1 MKFPVDLLATVEPEA
16 LEQSAKDY
24 MSKLLYRNPEI
35 HEFLSLPDSSEVE
48 ISLCNVSFV
57 PLYGVD
63 IKQKVLALFSPEDR
77 FKAVGLYLLGQ
88 WWSAEDILKTV
99 DSSRTGLLEVRTPGD
114 RIVLYVLNRIIYR
127 TKEKA
132 SDDIH
137 FLCHEEHAV
146 AKIFWKSGEAIGF
159 YSVKPEGSLCS
170 SFVTQC
176 YQLPIMDTIFIRK
189 HHRGNGYGLQML
201 EDFVRSFKKDC
212 LGLKYPLSPAMYKV
226 CKNYL
231 STYPAD
237 KELLWEV
244 EGIGGLFK
252 RTLIAKKLQ
261 TMELKGDHQVVGRL
275 NFETESTDVP
285 MEKVMT
291 QVQKT
296 MEYTVEVVEE
306 VVQIKIRKEVQD
318 TPVTT
323 RGRSSNLK
331 RKKLGEEAGATT
343 DKIIRVEDIEAAV
356 QSPVDE
362 SMAEVVRSS
371 LNITETNLKETA
383 VTVTHG
389 EENEM
394 DVVHVHCEEHKELST
409 ESEESVLEVCALGKP
424 ITEQATVTP
433 EEAQE
438 KTGLSSVAE
447 IQSLKSSEETQ
458 VVKSFEATVGLVD
471 LQPVELQQVV
481 EAEIVKM
488 TSGIE
493 EVKEKNEDV
502 TGTKDGKG
510 EVEEEIAE
518 KTLVAATN
526 VVEEARAAHEEITCM
541 QKPSQQTELDLK
553 PVLMEESTTTEI
565 RLLRKSSRVS
575 NAIPQRKS
583 TRLHDELQVAIKLCP
598 SEAKAAPKERST
610 QRSKA
615 VQQEESAQAVG
626 QPENEEDQEMRKKA
640 KNEKQEVVDIVQHT
654 NEVYSIQS
662 KITEETDDMNEVVL
676 TGKDKGSPQHL
687 IIEGEDMKIDCK
699 EITTEEI
706 CQEGKEIQ
714 NYSEIENREKT
725 SVNSCV
731 EPEKLLDVA
740 GTTDDVPEVE
750 SVQKEKVLG
759 VEVEKI
765 ALSENVVGGVDE
777 TEEKNENVEIEE
789 GTLNEVRM
797 EEHMKDA
804 SMVQESVSEKKKE
817 PEVQKPSHD
826 NEVKSEN
833 RTELTEVEDA
843 EKASSSRPTGK
854 SDDGQ
859 RSNNATPLRRSQRF
873 KGQPQEGELT
883 RRVLRSGTKSITT
896 PSKQKYVRHI
906 KTVKQQEESAQAEG
920 KHEVEQKEQI
930 MESHTEVAEREKME
944 TVRITSV
951 EDNEYVKDDSEEKSS
966 LDKGCFEPETS
977 DDHDLKKVE
986 DGSQFKNKVDEECQ
1000 MTNKDASFE
1009 DAETS
1014 KHGTKMNEADVQ
1026 MEAQGKS
1033 TLQSIGEPVEEQE
1046 EEAREMAQKKKL
1058 LQTQSLVEPAEKEQT
1073 ESEQLVKMADTV
1085 NTVMTEVVDK
1095 TETEENSKE
1104 KMEDEMK
1111 SVSKNENTAPESTDS
1126 DQGFTE
1132 VVQEEELLKESKLLH
1147 EIPSNKELA
1156 IEDISKPSHG
1166 DNETAEEILH
1176 SPEGGNQELDKIAG
1190 ADENREDSKEKE
1202 EVVQQ
1207 TESLVESNEKD
1218 QAGENETSVGS
1229 TQPQDDVA
1237 EKEDAFT
1244 EMEVEESMT
1253 KSLKE
1258 QVVEVSAGKML
1269 KTDSEQE
1276 ESMLAEEKLKDDGAG
1291 EITLEEE
1298 TGVAVSESTVEMCTS
1313 DNEKH
1318 QEEDQERVTTCHVQ
1332 ESTLEEET
1340 SVIIS
1345 RSLRRRTVTV
1355 MPSPQRKSKN
1365 LQKTEVDMAQNEHTV
1380 LIEVTDNTDKAS
1392 TEEAKENEDEKM
1404 EAEDSAG
1411 SRDEDRVPKS
1421 TDTDQ
1426 GQVEVVQEEEPL
1438 KETKT
1443 LKEIPGNEETII
1455 KEVIKPFCSDEED
1468 KSSNWTEPIAEKDS
1482 DKADNSTSIGKHAD
1496 SQRPNYATP
1505 LRHSE
1510 RFKDQHVEGELTKRV
1525 LRSGTK
1531 TVTAISKEKSIQH
1544 SKTMKYKE
1552 EGAQAVG
1559 EPEVEQKQE
1568 AMELLPEAAQG
1579 ENVDG
1584 ENSENPTDSLQEES
1598 KVEKEYL
1605 EAEKT
1610 HDHDLKEVE
1619 NKTEDSLQNETI
1631 KDGKKIVVVDHD
1643 EADVVKDAEIEV
1655 EGKTG
1660 QEAAEEQVGEPAT
1673 EMAQKEDGENVVES
1687 TSDFTQQKADVVSQ
1701 DIPHKQTDNT
1711 EATKETSQSP
1721 EEADQERDKPASTQ
1735 EDTDESKDEEEVV
1748 KQTQCRDEPAEKE
1761 ETGGNQTSTETSQSQ
1776 EADWLNKADALAEM
1790 GVEEPMT
1797 EEQVVVD
1804 ADKMPKSGSEQ
1815 EKSMLTEETLT
1826 KPKTKTLQDAP
1837 GNQETIIKD
1846 ISEPSHGD
1854 EEKKSDNWTE
1864 PVEQDESINTDN
1876 LGSTGKHSDGK
1887 RSNYSTPLRRSKRFK
1902 DQPIESELTK
1912 RVLRSGTKTV
1922 TALFKQRHVRHTK
1935 TVKQQ
1940 EERAHAVGEPE
1951 VEQTEEIIESHPG
1964 VAEEEKIETLNT
1976 TNERDNEKLTA
1987 LQDRAQE
1994 DSGVEKEYLDAES
2007 THDHDLKEVKNKME
2021 DDSQNET
2028 IEDCKKI
2035 VVVDLEDAE
2044 VAKDAEIE
2052 EKSTQQ
2058 LGKEPFEKQE
2068 EEPATEIVQTEDG
2081 QNVESRSVFT
2091 LQEAAV
2097 VLVDFNKVP
2106 PKQTGDS
2113 EMTAETLQS
2122 REEGDEE
2129 QDKLAS
2135 TEENQEESK
2144 EEQDDESPVIDQG
2157 QMEVVEEVEHVKETS
2172 TPQEIPGNEEST
2184 IKELSES
2191 DLSDKT
2197 EVADSYPA
2205 EVVKDAETEEN
2216 KDEVIEAEDSTMLKD
2231 ADRVPE
2237 STDTDQSRMEV
2248 EEPAVEMIPG
2258 QGEQKAEE
2266 TTAGLKLQKAS
2277 VVLVDFNKLPPKQTM
2292 DSVTA
2297 KETTLPQ
2304 EEVCQELDTPAYISV
2319 YIEGSNTEDEGIKQ
2333 TETLTESAE
2342 KEQTDEGVVKIAESE
2357 NVETEDVKNKTAE
2370 GTSEIRDN
2378 NYEKTETEGDGVK
2391 EDEDRVPE
2399 LIPENE
2405 PAEETSTLQEI
2416 PSKTQIQE
2424 PSQADEEKSDHQT
2437 EEEFSDTAHKADRGK
2452 QEEVG
2457 TPVRHSRQ
2465 FADQPAVS
2473 ELAIR
2478 VLRSST
2484 KQVKA
2489 TPKQRYTWQTKA
2501 MVQNEESER
2510 TVDKPEEKRE
2520 IKALQNDVA
2529 EGKKMETVTTEGAT
2543 ENMITSVGGRVEEN
2557 NKLEAEQIEE
2567 SVVAKDIR
2575 SEQYSEEITIE
2586 GEIDEAALATTDEEK
2601 ISNLHISD
2609 IAKDAEMEVEEKTP
2623 AQSVTEP
2630 FEEQAEAQVT
2640 EMAQNEDGQNAI
2652 KPTSAFNLQ
2661 KATVVLVDF
2670 NKVPPIQ
2677 TVDSETTDESSQS
2690 QKEVDKQTN
2699 IDEDR
2704 DESSEDDEV
2713 VKLTESLVESAEKE
2727 HKIGDEDPMTKNL
2740 KEPVVDV
2747 GADNSLKTGSE
2758 QEETVLAEEKLK
2770 VGDIMLEAESTTT
2783 VSVCT
2788 NENQKDDQENI
2799 TTGYEETVQESS
2811 PEEETPVITSR
2822 SLRWRTVTVMSP
2834 PQRKSKHVKKPG
2846 VQADIGKAEAVKDT
2860 DVSEAEKTP
2869 AICLP
2874 TEVSM
2879 PERDVEDASECG
2891 KVTSETETQEC
2902 ILEEQGTE
2910 AVVAHE
2916 MPEIEY
2922 KMLAVEGDTIMKES
2936 EDKEKGETASDTA
2949 VSADAEATTIE
2960 AEKVLQVKSTEVDH
2974 EKDENIEEEMVLLI
2988 QDSAAQE
2995 KELEIPTGS
3004 PTNVVIEATTQAEE
3018 IVESEVDSLGKESNQ
3033 NTSVTKHAQE
3043 TTEEEVPEEEEEPIM
3058 TRNLRSR
3065 TVTAKYPM
3073 PRKSKRLCQ
3082 EVVETPVKSPQP
3094 EKEAA
3099 LVEASN
3105 ERETVEPITVVE
3117 EKNEIKITE
3126 RDSKDESE
3134 DAQWASEGTSKEVIT
3149 LEEQGGE
3156 NIAETDGGKMEKITD
3171 GENEMVEGVP
3181 EDKVEER
3188 TIEGANN
3195 EEVGMKI
3202 CVEGSDLIDN
3212 DMEKEAD
3219 KTDKEEEGSTKPEQ
3233 ENNQEENILD
3243 KVEVQLLEEKSE
3255 GESSLVKEK
3264 TQIKEPEDKDKLSTA
3279 EETLDEV
3286 EEAFSVERRSLR
3298 KRTIT
3303 IKATSERTSKRMR
3316 KQNQDETEQVH
3327 VYITEDP
3334 LSVQQPVMEQADVK
3348 SLADKE
3354 TTGQEIT
3361 NGSEK
3366 DGETLLEKVQEQESP
3381 EGEETCGETN
3391 ISTEK
3396 EKDEPEQAQSR
3407 ELVNM
3412 SEEETDTK
3420 TEAQEVKKPPEKGED
3435 KAEADECKEEAAEHE
3450 NKITDKGGR
3459 TADTVEEIEESQ
3471 EGAEPKEK
3479 NGNECNEISLTLD
3492 EGFTLELEEEEEN
3505 NGPQENKVVE
3515 EMEASLMECLNVA
3528 STKEHITDKKEEPA
3542 VKKSQVLQGRS
3553 SAAASPEQ
3561 RSPRR
3566 SKRFLM
3572 ESQSAM
3578 EVTVLGLLTRLY
3590 GIQIPASV
3598 VFDEVYYGQFVSL
3611 YMKRVFFIDES
3622 GPPLGHMI
3630 LALGGYLGDFDGN
3643 FVWNRI
3649 GAEYTSNVPVWTLR
3663 LIPALCGSLC
3673 VPLGYLLVVEL
3684 GYSHFTALGASLLL
3698 LMENSLIVQS
3708 RFMLLDSVLIFFL
3721 LLAVVSYLRFHE
3733 APKSSLWKW
3742 LWLFLSGTSC
3752 AFAVGVKYMGL
3763 FTYLLLLGLA
3773 AVHTW
3778 HVIGDKTLCN
3788 GKVLV
3793 QVVVRFL
3800 VLVVMPALLYLG
3812 FFYVHLIL
3820 LYRSGPHDQ
3829 MMSSAF
3835 QASLE
3840 GGLSRITQGQ
3850 PLEVAFGSQVTLRS
3864 ASSKPLPCWLHSHK
3878 ANYPIRY
3885 ENGRGSSHQQQV
3897 TCYPFKDV
3905 NNWWIIK
3912 DPSRQ
3917 SLVVSSPP
3925 RPVRHG
3931 DIIQLLHGMT
3941 SRFLNTH
3948 DVAAPMSPHSQEVT
3962 GYIDF
3967 NVSMPAQNLWRV
3979 DITNR
3984 ESDRDVWKT
3993 ILSEVQLIHVN
4004 TSAVLKLS
4012 GASLP
4017 DWGFRQLE
4025 VVGDKIYKGYQ
4036 QSGVWNVEEHRYGK
4050 SHEQKE
4056 RELELKSP
4064 THDDI
4069 SRNLTFMA
4077 KFIELQWK
4085 MLTVR
4090 NEESE
4095 HKYSSL
4101 PLEWIT
4107 MDTNIAYWLHPSSNA
4122 QIHLIGNSVTW
4133 TLANLALFIYV
4144 LLFLTYLL
4152 RRRRKIEDIPEA
4164 CWEQLVLAGVVCSG
4178 GWVVNYL
4185 PFFLMEKTLFLYHYL
4200 PALTFQIL
4208 QIPVVVEHLYT
4219 HVLRSPSQQKAFG
4232 GVILAALCS
4241 VYFCYR
4247 IFSPLTYG
4255 QPELTSEELAAL
4267 RWRESWDILFRKR

>member
-88 WWSAEDILKTV
+88 WWSAEDILKTA

-201 EDFVRSFKKDC
+201 EDFVRSFKKEC

-244 EGIGGLFK
+244 EGIGGLFQ

-323 RGRSSNLK
+323 RGQSSNLK

-356 QSPVDE
+356 QSPLDE

-371 LNITETNLKETA
+371 LNITESNLKETA
-383 VTVTHG
+383 FTVTHG

-409 ESEESVLEVCALGKP
+409 ESEESVLEVCALAKP
-424 ITEQATVTP
+424 ITVQATVTP

-438 KTGLSSVAE
+438 KTGLTSVAE
-447 IQSLKSSEETQ
+447 IQSLKSSEETR

-481 EAEIVKM
+481 EVEIVKM

-565 RLLRKSSRVS
+565 RVLKKSSRVS
-575 NAIPQRKS
+575 NAIPQQKS

-610 QRSKA
+610 GRSKA

-662 KITEETDDMNEVVL
+662 KITEETDNMNEVVL

-687 IIEGEDMKIDCK
+687 IIEGEDMKINCK

-714 NYSEIENREKT
+714 NDSEIENREKT

-750 SVQKEKVLG
+750 SVEKEKVGG

-789 GTLNEVRM
+789 GTLNEVRK
-797 EEHMKDA
+797 EEHIKDA
-804 SMVQESVSEKKKE
+804 SMVQESVSEKKNE

-843 EKASSSRPTGK
+843 EKASSSRPAGK
-854 SDDGQ
+854 RDDGQ

-896 PSKQKYVRHI
+896 PSKQKYVLHI

-930 MESHTEVAEREKME
+930 MESHTGVAEREKME

-951 EDNEYVKDDSEEKSS
+951 EDNEHVKDDSEEKSS

-1046 EEAREMAQKKKL
+1046 EEAREMSQKKEL

-1111 SVSKNENTAPESTDS
+1111 SVSKNENTGPESTDA

-1132 VVQEEELLKESKLLH
+1132 VVQEEELLKQSKLL
-1147 EIPSNKELA
+1147 PSNKELE
-1156 IEDISKPSHG
+1156 IEDISKPSYG
-1166 DNETAEEILH
+1166 DNETAEEILQ

-1207 TESLVESNEKD
+1207 TESLVESTEKD

-1298 TGVAVSESTVEMCTS
+1298 TGVEVSESTVEMCTS

-1411 SRDEDRVPKS
+1411 SRDEDRFPKS

-1443 LKEIPGNEETII
+1443 FQEIPGNEETEI

-1482 DKADNSTSIGKHAD
+1482 DKADNSTSTGKHAD

-1510 RFKDQHVEGELTKRV
+1510 RFKDQPVEGELTKRV

-1552 EGAQAVG
+1552 VGAQTVG

-1568 AMELLPEAAQG
+1568 AMELLTEAAQG
-1579 ENVDG
+1579 ENMDG
-1584 ENSENPTDSLQEES
+1584 ENSENLTDSLQEES

-1605 EAEKT
+1605 EAEKA

-1631 KDGKKIVVVDHD
+1631 EDGKKIVVVDHD

-1660 QEAAEEQVGEPAT
+1660 QEPAEEQVEEPVT

-1687 TSDFTQQKADVVSQ
+1687 MSDFTQQKADVVSQ
-1701 DIPHKQTDNT
+1701 DIPRKQTDNT
-1711 EATKETSQSP
+1711 KATKETSQSP
-1721 EEADQERDKPASTQ
+1721 EEADQELDKPASTQ

-1797 EEQVVVD
+1797 EEQVVVH

-1815 EKSMLTEETLT
+1815 EKSMLAEETLT
-1826 KPKTKTLQDAP
+1826 KTNTKTLRDAP
-1837 GNQETIIKD
+1837 GNEETIIKD

-1864 PVEQDESINTDN
+1864 TVEQDESINTDN

-1902 DQPIESELTK
+1902 DQHIESELTK

-1922 TALFKQRHVRHTK
+1922 TALFKQRHVKHTK

-1951 VEQTEEIIESHPG
+1951 VEQREEIMESHPG

-2035 VVVDLEDAE
+2035 VVVDIEDAE

-2113 EMTAETLQS
+2113 ETTAETLQS
-2122 REEGDEE
+2122 PEEGDEE

-2135 TEENQEESK
+2135 TEENREENKEEQGMMKQTESLVEQTKKEQTGENETSTEATEEEMGVEEPMTERLKECVVEVGADMMLKTAGEQEESMLTEKKPDDRAGEIILEVKSGVAVAESIAEMYTSESEKHQIEHQERVTTGYEEAVKESSTK
-2144 EEQDDESPVIDQG
+2144 EETPIIISRSLRQRTVTVMSTSQRKSKHLQKTEVEMAENENVQITMEKIELSAVPNDESPVIDQG
-2157 QMEVVEEVEHVKETS
+2157 QMEVVEEIEHVKETS

-2216 KDEVIEAEDSTMLKD
+2216 KDEVIEAEDSTILKD

-2258 QGEQKAEE
+2258 QGEQKAED

-2277 VVLVDFNKLPPKQTM
+2277 IVLVDFNKLPPKQTM

-2304 EEVCQELDTPAYISV
+2304 EEVCQELDTPDISV

-2342 KEQTDEGVVKIAESE
+2342 KEQMKMTDEGVVKIAERE
-2357 NVETEDVKNKTAE
+2357 NVETEDVKNKTAK

-2378 NYEKTETEGDGVK
+2378 NDEKMEIEGDGVK

-2424 PSQADEEKSDHQT
+2424 PRQADEEKSDHQT

-2457 TPVRHSRQ
+2457 TPVRHCRRC
-2465 FADQPAVS
+2465 ADQPTVS

-2529 EGKKMETVTTEGAT
+2529 EGEKMETVTTEGAT
-2543 ENMITSVGGRVEEN
+2543 ENMIISVGRRVEEN
-2557 NKLEAEQIEE
+2557 NELEAEQIEE

-2575 SEQYSEEITIE
+2575 SEQYSEEITTE

-2609 IAKDAEMEVEEKTP
+2609 ITKDAEMEVEEKTP
-2623 AQSVTEP
+2623 AQSVIEP
-2630 FEEQAEAQVT
+2630 VEEQAEAAVT

-2661 KATVVLVDF
+2661 KATVVLMDF

-2677 TVDSETTDESSQS
+2677 TVDNETTDESSQS

-2699 IDEDR
+2699 IDENR
-2704 DESSEDDEV
+2704 DESSEDDGV

-2727 HKIGDEDPMTKNL
+2727 HKIGDEAAQPQNEEGLDKADVLEENEPLAEVEEPMTKNL

-2770 VGDIMLEAESTTT
+2770 VEDIMLEAESTAT

-2788 NENQKDDQENI
+2788 NENHKDDQENI

-2811 PEEETPVITSR
+2811 TEEETPVITSR

-2846 VQADIGKAEAVKDT
+2846 VQTDIGKAEAVKDT

-2891 KVTSETETQEC
+2891 KVTSETETHEC

-2910 AVVAHE
+2910 ALVAHE
-2916 MPEIEY
+2916 MPGIEC

-2936 EDKEKGETASDTA
+2936 EDKEKGEMASDTA

-3004 PTNVVIEATTQAEE
+3004 PTNVVKEAATQAEE

-3033 NTSVTKHAQE
+3033 NTSVTEPAQE

-3073 PRKSKRLCQ
+3073 RRKSKRLCQ

-3105 ERETVEPITVVE
+3105 ERETVEPITIVE

-3149 LEEQGGE
+3149 LEERGGE

-3181 EDKVEER
+3181 EDKVEES
-3188 TIEGANN
+3188 TTEGANN

-3233 ENNQEENILD
+3233 ENNQVQNILD

-3286 EEAFSVERRSLR
+3286 EEALSVERRSLR

-3316 KQNQDETEQVH
+3316 KQNQDE
-3327 VYITEDP
+3327 
-3334 LSVQQPVMEQADVK
+3334 
-3348 SLADKE
+3348 
-3354 TTGQEIT
+3354 
-3361 NGSEK
+3361 
-3366 DGETLLEKVQEQESP
+3366 
-3381 EGEETCGETN
+3381 
-3391 ISTEK
+3391 
-3396 EKDEPEQAQSR
+3396 PEQAQSR

-3412 SEEETDTK
+3412 SEEETDTT
-3420 TEAQEVKKPPEKGED
+3420 TEAARGED

-3459 TADTVEEIEESQ
+3459 TADTVEEIEEDQ

-3479 NGNECNEISLTLD
+3479 NGNECNKISLTLD

-3542 VKKSQVLQGRS
+3542 VKKRQVLQGRS

-3572 ESQSAM
+3572 ESQSEM
-3578 EVTVLGLLTRLY
+3578 ESRSEVEVTK
-3590 GIQIPASV
+3590 
-3598 VFDEVYYGQFVSL
+3598 E
-3611 YMKRVFFIDES
+3611 KE
-3622 GPPLGHMI
+3622 
-3630 LALGGYLGDFDGN
+3630 
-3643 FVWNRI
+3643 
-3649 GAEYTSNVPVWTLR
+3649 
-3663 LIPALCGSLC
+3663 
-3673 VPLGYLLVVEL
+3673 
-3684 GYSHFTALGASLLL
+3684 
-3698 LMENSLIVQS
+3698 
-3708 RFMLLDSVLIFFL
+3708 
-3721 LLAVVSYLRFHE
+3721 
-3733 APKSSLWKW
+3733 
-3742 LWLFLSGTSC
+3742 
-3752 AFAVGVKYMGL
+3752 
-3763 FTYLLLLGLA
+3763 
-3773 AVHTW
+3773 
-3778 HVIGDKTLCN
+3778 
-3788 GKVLV
+3788 GKK
-3793 QVVVRFL
+3793 
-3800 VLVVMPALLYLG
+3800 
-3812 FFYVHLIL
+3812 
-3820 LYRSGPHDQ
+3820 
-3829 MMSSAF
+3829 
-3835 QASLE
+3835 
-3840 GGLSRITQGQ
+3840 
-3850 PLEVAFGSQVTLRS
+3850 
-3864 ASSKPLPCWLHSHK
+3864 KP
-3878 ANYPIRY
+3878 
-3885 ENGRGSSHQQQV
+3885 
-3897 TCYPFKDV
+3897 
-3905 NNWWIIK
+3905 
-3912 DPSRQ
+3912 
-3917 SLVVSSPP
+3917 
-3925 RPVRHG
+3925 
-3931 DIIQLLHGMT
+3931 
-3941 SRFLNTH
+3941 
-3948 DVAAPMSPHSQEVT
+3948 
-3962 GYIDF
+3962 
-3967 NVSMPAQNLWRV
+3967 
-3979 DITNR
+3979 
-3984 ESDRDVWKT
+3984 
-3993 ILSEVQLIHVN
+3993 
-4004 TSAVLKLS
+4004 
-4012 GASLP
+4012 
-4017 DWGFRQLE
+4017 
-4025 VVGDKIYKGYQ
+4025 
-4036 QSGVWNVEEHRYGK
+4036 
-4050 SHEQKE
+4050 
-4056 RELELKSP
+4056 
-4064 THDDI
+4064 
-4069 SRNLTFMA
+4069 
-4077 KFIELQWK
+4077 
-4085 MLTVR
+4085 
-4090 NEESE
+4090 
-4095 HKYSSL
+4095 
-4101 PLEWIT
+4101 
-4107 MDTNIAYWLHPSSNA
+4107 
-4122 QIHLIGNSVTW
+4122 
-4133 TLANLALFIYV
+4133 
-4144 LLFLTYLL
+4144 
-4152 RRRRKIEDIPEA
+4152 
-4164 CWEQLVLAGVVCSG
+4164 
-4178 GWVVNYL
+4178 
-4185 PFFLMEKTLFLYHYL
+4185 
-4200 PALTFQIL
+4200 
-4208 QIPVVVEHLYT
+4208 
-4219 HVLRSPSQQKAFG
+4219 QQKRKAI
-4232 GVILAALCS
+4232 VDLTPRRSKRLARPNI
-4241 VYFCYR
+4241 V
-4247 IFSPLTYG
+4247 
-4255 QPELTSEELAAL
+4255 
-4267 RWRESWDILFRKR
+4267 